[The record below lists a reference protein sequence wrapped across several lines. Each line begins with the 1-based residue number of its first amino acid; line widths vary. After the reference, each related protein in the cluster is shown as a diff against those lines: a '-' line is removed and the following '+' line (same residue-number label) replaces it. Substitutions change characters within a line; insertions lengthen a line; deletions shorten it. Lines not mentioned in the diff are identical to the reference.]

1 MSGTGVGATPVGP
14 SHWKTGVSV
23 TPLGR
28 EREQVRVTVA
38 PVMTGDE
45 GEELSEI
52 LAGSV
57 REDQGTAY
65 YMNHKVILCIKG
77 WMRSLPYIKNSNL
90 HFIFNDN
97 PLCTTG

>member
-1 MSGTGVGATPVGP
+1 MEVAGRGTPSL

-38 PVMTGDE
+38 PAMTGDE

-57 REDQGTAY
+57 E
-65 YMNHKVILCIKG
+65 V
-77 WMRSLPYIKNSNL
+77 
-90 HFIFNDN
+90 
-97 PLCTTG
+97 

>member
-1 MSGTGVGATPVGP
+1 MSGTGVGVTSVGL
-14 SHWKTGVSV
+14 SHWKAGVSM

-38 PVMTGDE
+38 PAMTGDE

-57 REDQGTAY
+57 RKDPGTAY
-65 YMNHKVILCIKG
+65 
-77 WMRSLPYIKNSNL
+77 
-90 HFIFNDN
+90 
-97 PLCTTG
+97 